1 MALAGR
7 VLDENRQGWKIVEV
21 HGEPYERGLA
31 HGVLLHQ
38 ELRAVLAKFP
48 FIVNHEIEVTYKKY
62 LRTCRRTISPL
73 VRHHY
78 PEFYQELAGISQGA
92 FTQGV
97 SISVDTLIAW
107 NALMSMYNYFHYDY
121 TPAQM
126 AKRRHT
132 SPTPTTRCSAFI
144 ATGKATK
151 NGKIVMGH
159 TSHSDLVS
167 GSLFNIMMYMTP
179 AKGQSFCMQTA
190 PGYIASGTDWFV
202 TKSGIMGCE
211 TTIGDINYQPNFQ
224 GGRTPYF
231 CRIREAMQ
239 YGTSLDDYVRI
250 MTHRNA
256 GDYAGSWL
264 LGNIRTNEIMLC
276 EVGLHVQNVQR
287 TQDGIFYGMNSAMSF
302 ELRAQETT
310 DQDFFDMSTTSGAR
324 NYRLRELLYRTYYG
338 KLTPQNAQT
347 ILSDHYDVMLQRD
360 HHPSSRTVCVHTY
373 QDADIDY
380 YPHGCQDG
388 KVIDAEMAQDLQF
401 LARWGPACGTP
412 FRTKSFVTAHPEY
425 QSWER
430 VLVDFP
436 RKAWTSIL
444 SEPRIAPSS

>member
-1 MALAGR
+1 MKHTTSKNPPHLRTRRTRKHRPSSPTRIAPSPTWDTSGLAGR
-7 VLDENRQGWKIVEV
+7 TLDENRQGWKVIEV

-38 ELRAVLAKFP
+38 ELRTVLAKFP

-73 VRHHY
+73 VRTHY
-78 PEFYQELAGISQGA
+78 PEFYQELTGISQGA
-92 FTQGV
+92 STQGV
-97 SISVDTLIAW
+97 TISVDTLIAW

-121 TPAQM
+121 TPEQLAR
-126 AKRRHT
+126 RRHT
-132 SPTPTTRCSAFI
+132 SPTATTRCSAFI

-167 GSLFNIMMYMTP
+167 GSLFNIIMYMTP
-179 AKGQSFCMQTA
+179 EKGHPFCMQTA
-190 PGYIASGTDWFV
+190 PGYIASGTDWFI
-202 TKSGIMGCE
+202 TKAGIIGCE
-211 TTIGDINYQPNFQ
+211 TTIGDINYQPDFHD
-224 GGRTPYF
+224 GRTPYL

-239 YGTSLDDYVRI
+239 YGTSLDDYTRI

-264 LGNIRTNEIMLC
+264 LGNIHTNEIMLC
-276 EVGLHVQNVQR
+276 EIGLHVQNIQR

-324 NYRLRELLYRTYYG
+324 NYRLHELLHHTYYG

-347 ILSDHYDVMLQRD
+347 ILSDHYDVMLHKD

-373 QDADIDY
+373 QDPDIDY

-388 KVIDAEMAQDLQF
+388 KV
-401 LARWGPACGTP
+401 
-412 FRTKSFVTAHPEY
+412 RTVQRFKHN
-425 QSWER
+425 Q
-430 VLVDFP
+430 
-436 RKAWTSIL
+436 
-444 SEPRIAPSS
+444 